1 MRFKGPLCCRALLQI
16 ETTKMVQAVTDID
29 DAPLEEYADL
39 PSENDPKGT
48 RCSYWS
54 VSHT

>member
-1 MRFKGPLCCRALLQI
+1 
-16 ETTKMVQAVTDID
+16 MVQAVTDID